1 MAVNI
6 SAWSIR
12 KPIPSIVLFGVLM
25 ILGIVSFS
33 ALPITRFPNV
43 DIPLVQVAVTQSGAA
58 PAELETQVTKKVEDA
73 IAGVAGVKHI
83 ISAVTDGQSVS
94 TIEFRLEVEQ
104 DRAVND
110 VKDAI
115 ARIRTDLPRTIDE
128 PIVQRIDATG
138 LPIVT
143 YSASAPA
150 KTAEELSWFVDD
162 VVTRALQG
170 VKGVAKVER
179 IGGVTREIR
188 ISLDPDRMLAL
199 GVTAAEI
206 SQAVRDSNVDLAGGR
221 GDLGTVE
228 QSIRTLGGAKTL
240 EDLAAT
246 SLPVAGGRTIRL
258 DQVAT
263 ISDAFA
269 EPKTFARLNGQP
281 IVAFSIYRSKGASDA
296 TVAELVEAKV
306 KGLNAAH
313 DGEVSLNLID
323 TYVAYTVG
331 NFESAMDT
339 LVEGALLAVLVVFI
353 FLRDWRATLVT
364 AVALPLSILPTFWVM
379 NSLGFSLN
387 LVSLLAITLVTGI
400 LVDDAIVEIENI
412 VRHRQMGKT
421 PYRAAMEAAD
431 EIGLA
436 VIAIT
441 FTIVAVFAPVSF
453 MSGIAGQYFRQF
465 GLTVAVA
472 VLFSLLVARLITPMM
487 AAYFMR
493 GKPHGE
499 EQEGAIMRRYTRT
512 VAWAVRHRF
521 KTVLLGL
528 AIFAASVYSTQL
540 LPSGFLPAEDTSRIV
555 LALELPPGSRLA
567 DTEATVDKISH
578 GLKAMSEIANVYV
591 DGGRILGAGS
601 EVRKASLIVNLTGK
615 GERERTQ
622 KHMESAISS
631 LVSDQPDVRFWFVN
645 ENGQRGLSLL
655 VVGADQEV
663 VARVANDLASDMRKL
678 PLVANVVSTA
688 ALDRPELQVKPDL
701 ERAAKLGIS
710 TEALS
715 QTIRVATIG
724 DVSANL
730 AKFNVGDRQIPV
742 RVQLPDS
749 ARGDSS
755 LLESLTV
762 RGSSGQMVPLAA
774 IAQMELGQG
783 PTGIDRYDRARK
795 IAVEADLHGT
805 DALGEALKAI
815 YALPTAQNL
824 PPGVS
829 LTESGDAEVMA
840 EVFQGFATAM
850 GAGIMLVYGVL
861 VLLFGSFLLPI
872 SILFSLALSIGGVF
886 IALVVTNNAIS
897 MPVVIGF
904 LMLMGIVAKN
914 AIMLVDFAVEE
925 IAKGVSRTEAIVDA
939 GRKRARPII
948 MTTLAM
954 VAGMIPSSLA
964 LGSGGE
970 FRAPMAIA
978 VMGGLIVST
987 MLSLVFVPAI
997 FVLID
1002 DLAGLLWRFFGRF
1015 VGPKEEDE
1023 EPVPV
1028 TTRRV
1033 PHAAE

>member
-1 MAVNI
+1 MAMNI

-25 ILGIVSFS
+25 ILGVVAFR

-43 DIPLVQVAVTQSGAA
+43 DIPLVQVSVTQSGAA

-73 IAGVAGVKHI
+73 IAGVTGVKHI
-83 ISAVTDGQSVS
+83 ISAVTDGQSIS

-162 VVTRALQG
+162 TVTRALQG

-188 ISLDPDRMLAL
+188 VDLDPDRLLAL
-199 GVTAAEI
+199 GVTAGEV
-206 SQAVRDSNVDLAGGR
+206 SQAMRDANVDLAGGR

-240 EDLAAT
+240 EDLASVT
-246 SLPVAGGRTIRL
+246 LPVAGGRTLRL

-263 ISDAFA
+263 VTDAYA
-269 EPKTFARLNGQP
+269 EPKTFARLDGQP

-296 TVAELVEAKV
+296 SVAELVEAKV
-306 KGLNAAH
+306 QELNAAH
-313 DGEVSLNLID
+313 GEVKLDLID

-331 NFESAMDT
+331 NYQSAMGT
-339 LVEGALLAVLVVFI
+339 LIEGGALAIIVVFI

-379 NSLGFSLN
+379 DGLGFSLN
-387 LVSLLAITLVTGI
+387 LISLLAVTLVTGI

-487 AAYFMR
+487 AAYLMR
-493 GKPHGE
+493 GKPHAE
-499 EQEGAIMRRYTRT
+499 VAEGALMRRYTTLVGWAVKHRLKT
-512 VAWAVRHRF
+512 VA
-521 KTVLLGL
+521 LGL
-528 AIFAASVYSTQL
+528 VIFALSVKSGDL
-540 LPSGFLPAEDTSRIV
+540 LPAGFLPVEDSSRIV
-555 LALELPPGSRLA
+555 LAVELPPGSRLA
-567 DTEATVDKISH
+567 DTEAMVDTLAAKF
-578 GLKAMSEIANVYV
+578 KALPEVHNVFV

-601 EVRKASLIVNLTGK
+601 EVRKASLIVNLTPK
-615 GERERTQ
+615 SSRDRRQ
-622 KHMESAISS
+622 HQMETIIGDIVA
-631 LVSDQPDVRFWFVN
+631 DQPDVRFWFLN
-645 ENGQRGLSLL
+645 ENGQRGLSVL
-655 VVGADQEV
+655 VMGPNPEE
-663 VARVANDLASDMRKL
+663 VARVSNDLASEMRKL
-678 PLVANVVSTA
+678 PMLANVVSTA
-688 ALDRPELQVKPDL
+688 ALDRPELQVTPDL
-701 ERAAKLGIS
+701 QRAAKLGIS

-730 AKFNVGDRQIPV
+730 AKFNVGDRQIPI
-742 RVQLPDS
+742 RVQLPDV
-749 ARGDSS
+749 ARGDPK
-755 LLESLTV
+755 LLESLSV
-762 RGSSGQMVPLAA
+762 RGSGGQAVPLAA
-774 IAQMELGQG
+774 VANFDLGQG
-783 PTGIDRYDRARK
+783 PTGIDRYDRSRK
-795 IAVEADLHGT
+795 IAVEADLQGVE
-805 DALGEALKAI
+805 LGEALEAVYK
-815 YALPTAQNL
+815 LPTAQKL
-824 PPGVS
+824 PPGVF
-829 LTESGDAEVMA
+829 LTQSGDAEVMG
-840 EVFQGFATAM
+840 EVFEGFATAM

-872 SILFSLALSIGGVF
+872 SILFSMALSIGGVF
-886 IALVVTNNAIS
+886 IALLMTQNAFS
-897 MPVVIGF
+897 LPVVIGF

-925 IAKGVSRTEAIVDA
+925 VAKGVPRIEAIIDA

-948 MTTLAM
+948 MTTVAM
-954 VAGMIPSSLA
+954 VAGMVPSSLA

-987 MLSLVFVPAI
+987 ALSLVFVPAI

-1002 DLAGLLWRFFGRF
+1002 DLAKLLWRFFGRF
-1015 VGPKEEDE
+1015 IGPKEEDE
-1023 EPVPV
+1023 PIPGEA
-1028 TTRRV
+1028 RRL